1 MLEKRILSHIMTPE
15 KQQHSNNNKKKQKK
29 PANQLIWELFKKNFN
44 KNLLIIL
51 LQINE
56 FWQKE
61 NDVAAIENILK
72 PQHCEKKVLSET
84 ATFDKSNY
92 S

>member
-1 MLEKRILSHIMTPE
+1 MKNVYYHILWHP
-15 KQQHSNNNKKKQKK
+15 KNNSIQTITKKSKKKT
-29 PANQLIWELFKKNFN
+29 ANQLIWELFKKNFN